1 MTRAMRETREEAEMY
16 KYDKVYYFKT
26 RPEMYKYDNVYYFK
40 TQGIYKQ
47 QFSSNT

>member
-26 RPEMYKYDNVYYFK
+26 
-40 TQGIYKQ
+40 QGIYKQ
-47 QFSSNT
+47 RFSNT

>member
-26 RPEMYKYDNVYYFK
+26 
-40 TQGIYKQ
+40 QGIYNLL
-47 QFSSNT
+47 FSNT